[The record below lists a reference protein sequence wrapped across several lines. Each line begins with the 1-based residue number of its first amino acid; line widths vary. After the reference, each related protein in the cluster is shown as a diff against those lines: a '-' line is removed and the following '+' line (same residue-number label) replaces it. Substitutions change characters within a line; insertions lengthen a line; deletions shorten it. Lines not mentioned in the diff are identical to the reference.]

1 MKHVHAKTIGL
12 ALALAFNSIHAAPA
26 DAAPAGPAKA
36 ASEATAARNAA
47 VLKQLPFDD
56 RADFEAA
63 GRGLVAP
70 FEGQIKNDAGQ
81 VVWDS
86 HSYDFLL
93 QDQAPATVNPSLWR
107 HAQLNSRA
115 GLFKVTDR
123 VYQLRG
129 MDLANMTVIEGD
141 HGLIIIDPLLSS
153 ETARAALALYRQH
166 RPAKPVVAVIYSHSH
181 VDHFGGVR
189 GVIDEADVKAGKVK
203 IFAPAGFMEEAI
215 SENLLAGNAMFRRG
229 MYQAGSALPRGER
242 AQVDT
247 GLGKGTPRSATITL
261 IPPTHLITKEFESH
275 VIDGVPI
282 EFQLTP
288 DTEAPSEMHMYLPKQ
303 HALCMAE
310 NATRMM
316 HNLLTPR
323 GALVRDAKGWSKYLD
338 DSLVRYGDRAEVMF
352 TQHSWPTWG
361 GENIRTLLADQR
373 DMYAF
378 MNDRTLHLLNQG
390 LTPNEIAEA
399 IKKLPGDLDKKWYAR
414 GYYGVLSFNVRAV
427 YQRYMGFYDGNPANL
442 DPLPPVESGKHYVAA
457 MGGASAVL
465 AQMREAMGRG
475 DYRWAVQIGNHL
487 VFAEPDNKEARD
499 AQADA
504 LEQLGYQSES
514 AVWRNIYLSGAAD
527 LRNGVPELASRATQD
542 LVKAA
547 TPAMFFD
554 FLAVRVDSDKA
565 QGHDMTLNW
574 SFDDVRQ
581 SFALTLR
588 NGVLTHREGTKHAKA
603 DATVRMNKAV
613 LDRISL
619 RQLDFATALKQ
630 GDIRVEGNAGKL
642 TELLG
647 MLDAFKPSFNI
658 VTP

>member
-1 MKHVHAKTIGL
+1 MKRYHPYTIGL
-12 ALALAFNSIHAAPA
+12 AVALVFGSIHSAQADAPA
-26 DAAPAGPAKA
+26 DSLSKA
-36 ASEATAARNAA
+36 ASEATASRNAA
-47 VLKQLPFDD
+47 VLKQLPFED
-56 RADFEAA
+56 RDDFEAA

-86 HSYDFLL
+86 HAYEFLL

-123 VYQLRG
+123 IYQLRG
-129 MDLANMTVIEGD
+129 MDLANMTVIEGER
-141 HGLIIIDPLLSS
+141 GLIIIDPLLSA

-189 GVIDEADVKAGKVK
+189 GVVDEADVKAGKVK
-203 IFAPAGFMEEAI
+203 IFAPAGFMEHAI
-215 SENLLAGNAMFRRG
+215 SENLLAGTAMFRRG

-242 AQVDT
+242 AQVDS
-247 GLGKGTPRSATITL
+247 GLGKGTPRSATVTL

-275 VIDGVPI
+275 VVDGVPI

-288 DTEAPSEMHMYLPKQ
+288 DTEAPSEMHLYLPKQ

-361 GENIRTLLADQR
+361 GTNIRTLLADQR

-399 IKKLPGDLDKKWYAR
+399 IRKLPGDLDKKWYAR

-427 YQRYMGFYDGNPANL
+427 YQRYLGFYDGNPANL
-442 DPLPPVESGKHYVAA
+442 DPLPPVESGKRYVAA
-457 MGGASAVL
+457 MGGAGAVL
-465 AQMREAMGRG
+465 AQMREAMRSG
-475 DYRWAVQIGNHL
+475 DYRWAAQIGNHL
-487 VFAEPDNKEARD
+487 VFAEPDSKEAREV
-499 AQADA
+499 QADA
-504 LEQLGYQSES
+504 LEQLAYQSES
-514 AVWRNIYLSGAAD
+514 ANWRNMYLSGAAD
-527 LRNGVPELASRATQD
+527 LRNGVPELASRATED

-554 FLAVRVDSDKA
+554 FLAVRLDSDKA

-574 SFDDVRQ
+574 RFDDLRQ

-588 NGVLTHREGTKHAKA
+588 NGVLTHREGRQHAKA
-603 DATVRMNKAV
+603 DASVRMSKAV
-613 LDRISL
+613 LDRISV

-630 GDIRVEGNAGKL
+630 GDIRVEGDAGKL

-647 MLDAFKPSFNI
+647 MLATFKPAFNI